1 MTEHRS
7 RDELPFVHIVALNWT
22 FRRARLAGDFMCRT
36 ACIQIRADTSHRTAY
51 MRLNHELNNIDPLPS
66 RQRPWIC
73 VQLVV
78 HRKRSLN
85 KQIFVCPRCA
95 TMSTVLYW
103 MSGSD
108 VRCRHCCPLPDAM
121 DAVPSA
127 AAALRR
133 DIRRG
138 TYGQVAEHLK
148 AGGRAALAG
157 MIAMEMEGL
166 TPPRLTPERMLHS
179 DFKGSKR
186 RFWRKRPKVWL
197 RSTATLIYAEGELW
211 TRAGT

>member
-1 MTEHRS
+1 
-7 RDELPFVHIVALNWT
+7 
-22 FRRARLAGDFMCRT
+22 
-36 ACIQIRADTSHRTAY
+36 
-51 MRLNHELNNIDPLPS
+51 
-66 RQRPWIC
+66 
-73 VQLVV
+73 
-78 HRKRSLN
+78 
-85 KQIFVCPRCA
+85 
-95 TMSTVLYW
+95 
-103 MSGSD
+103 
-108 VRCRHCCPLPDAM
+108 M

-148 AGGRAALAG
+148 AGGRPALAG

-197 RSTATLIYAEGELW
+197 RSTATLIYAEGRLW
-211 TRAGT
+211 TRAGS